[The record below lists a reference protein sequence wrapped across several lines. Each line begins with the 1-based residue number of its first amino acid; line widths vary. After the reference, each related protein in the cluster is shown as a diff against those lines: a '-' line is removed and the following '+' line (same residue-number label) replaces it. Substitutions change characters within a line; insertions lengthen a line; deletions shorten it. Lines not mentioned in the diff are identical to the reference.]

1 MRSAPY
7 SASYLPPAPSSAS
20 SSLSSSSTSSS
31 LMPPTQLVGHQQT
44 FSSAQEVTQESSR
57 QATSGRQSF
66 EGQQISKSCVQEL
79 QKKLENQ
86 ETGSVS
92 QLGAVSM
99 SQETMSQLNVSS
111 EKSST
116 MQETVEMTDVQET
129 RVFQEKHQETHLSQ
143 QSEEVEEMQVSQERE
158 EVERE
163 CSEAAW
169 TSSQSESS
177 TFERSSS
184 STMSLTE
191 RFAVDSQQRYA
202 STQETLRRDERREE
216 ADVEK
221 KKKVGEGGC
230 ILGKH
235 MKVIKAAME
244 ELEGTHKL
252 EEQLDPSDTE
262 HLHRRQVSE
271 QPSLLGGPST
281 SSYTTTAKESD
292 EETVTTTTFKDT
304 DWESTTFKETDEGD
318 TTAKETEDEGDETE
332 TEDEETVSMRKK
344 MGAVFLTECSSSQDD
359 KEVWRKKKRRR
370 NRTIDYSEL
379 PSTLVYECS
388 VKDYHEKKYEGGEE
402 KEEKVN
408 VEVAKDG
415 LEVAKDGLGL
425 ILERLHNIES
435 KLDDLKSMETS
446 ILGPEQT
453 VTRRHSL
460 PTLSLPRLGSV
471 SPVKHSHFTFDKK
484 KEVEKVA
491 EKEVEKVEEEVV
503 GGLDQEGEE
512 SSNC

>member
-1 MRSAPY
+1 ME
-7 SASYLPPAPSSAS
+7 
-20 SSLSSSSTSSS
+20 
-31 LMPPTQLVGHQQT
+31 M
-44 FSSAQEVTQESSR
+44 
-57 QATSGRQSF
+57 QA
-66 EGQQISKSCVQEL
+66 
-79 QKKLENQ
+79 
-86 ETGSVS
+86 
-92 QLGAVSM
+92 
-99 SQETMSQLNVSS
+99 SQETR
-111 EKSST
+111 E
-116 MQETVEMTDVQET
+116 VQ
-129 RVFQEKHQETHLSQ
+129 
-143 QSEEVEEMQVSQERE
+143 
-158 EVERE
+158 RE

-177 TFERSSS
+177 TCERSSS

-202 STQETLRRDERREE
+202 TTQETLRRDERREE
-216 ADVEK
+216 AEVEK
-221 KKKVGEGGC
+221 KKKVGESGC

-244 ELEGTHKL
+244 ELEGTQKL

-271 QPSLLGGPST
+271 QPSLLGDPST
-281 SSYTTTAKESD
+281 SQYTTTAKESD
-292 EETVTTTTFKDT
+292 EETVTTFKDT
-304 DWESTTFKETDEGD
+304 DWESTTFKETDDGD

-359 KEVWRKKKRRR
+359 KEMWRKKKRRR
-370 NRTIDYSEL
+370 NRTIDYSDL

-402 KEEKVN
+402 KEEKEN

-471 SPVKHSHFTFDKK
+471 SPVKQSHFTFDKK
-484 KEVEKVA
+484 KEVEKLA
-491 EKEVEKVEEEVV
+491 EKV
-503 GGLDQEGEE
+503 
-512 SSNC
+512 